1 MQLVVAVEDGITHV
15 ALPEETVPELVA
27 QEQLELVRVQLLIEA
42 VAAAAEQR
50 LVEMA
55 VPVDLVL

>member
-1 MQLVVAVEDGITHV
+1 MQPVVAVEGGITPA
-15 ALPEETVPELVA
+15 ALPEETVPELVV
-27 QEQLELVRVQLLIEA
+27 QERLELVRMLLLIEA
-42 VAAAAEQR
+42 AAVAAEQR